1 MRSAD
6 PVADF
11 YKDKQLRF
19 IIRANPGGN
28 YDLYMRLL
36 ARHIGKYIPGNPATI
51 PMNMPGG
58 GGLTALNYFDK
69 VAPHDGT
76 VLTML
81 TQTVPMDQ
89 ALDLDPNLKVD
100 MRKLGWIG
108 NMSDENMFLVLTR
121 ARRPNRSTTPSA
133 GTPCSRG
140 PAPAAPKCRCWPSS
154 ITPWEREFKIIHGY
168 RSSPEMNLAMQRG
181 EVEGRIMT
189 EPPACG
195 HVLSQR
201 HRGFERHP
209 SDRPSQG

>member
-1 MRSAD
+1 MRIRSLVAAVSFFVLAADCATAD
-6 PVADF
+6 PIAHF
-11 YKDKQLRF
+11 YKDKQLKF

-36 ARHIGKYIPGNPATI
+36 ARHIGKHLPGNPATI

-76 VLTML
+76 ALTMV

-89 ALDLDPNLKVD
+89 ALELDPNLKVD
-100 MRKLGWIG
+100 MRRLNWLG
-108 NMSDENMFLVLTR
+108 NMRDENMFLVLMRNAPTR
-121 ARRPNRSTTPSA
+121 SLDDAKRRDTALA
-133 GTPCSRG
+133 GTGAGGAEVSLLAIVNHVLGTR
-140 PAPAAPKCRCWPSS
+140 
-154 ITPWEREFKIIHGY
+154 FKIVHGY

-189 EPPACG
+189 NLRLAA
-195 HVLSQR
+195 
-201 HRGFERHP
+201 
-209 SDRPSQG
+209 